1 MTPEAMVQGASQL
14 DSVVHF
20 IQLAIAP
27 VFLLT
32 AIGSMLGTM
41 TNRVAR
47 IVDRARELEK
57 RLAAGAEAQA
67 PDHRELLLL
76 AQRARLINMAITC
89 TVLAALLVCVSIGG
103 LFLDAYWQRSLTTL
117 VAWIFGAALAAL
129 IVGLGF
135 FLREIYVATATLR
148 IGFRPPSPPAS

>member
-1 MTPEAMVQGASQL
+1 LSPDPLAQAGQL

-32 AIGSMLGTM
+32 AIGAMLGTM
-41 TNRVAR
+41 TQRVAR
-47 IVDRARELEK
+47 IVDRARDLEGK
-57 RLAAGAEAQA
+57 LAGTTDPCEAE
-67 PDHRELLLL
+67 HRELRLL
-76 AQRARLINMAITC
+76 ARRARLINMAITC

-103 LFLDAYWQRSLTTL
+103 LFLDAYWERSLTTA
-117 VAWIFGAALAAL
+117 VAWIFGASLTAL
-129 IVGLGF
+129 IAGLSL

-148 IGFRPPSPPAS
+148 IGLR

>member
-1 MTPEAMVQGASQL
+1 MTPETMLQGANQL

-32 AIGSMLGTM
+32 AIGSMLATM
-41 TNRVAR
+41 TNRIAR

-57 RLAAGAEAQA
+57 RLAGTPEERT
-67 PDHRELLLL
+67 PEHRELRLL

-89 TVLAALLVCVSIGG
+89 TVLSALLVCVSIGG
-103 LFLDAYWQRSLTTL
+103 LFLDAYWQHSLTRV
-117 VAWIFGAALAAL
+117 VAWIFGASLVAL
-129 IVGLGF
+129 IAGLGL

-148 IGFRPPSPPAS
+148 IGFR

>member
-1 MTPEAMVQGASQL
+1 MLSATTAAQGAGQL
-14 DSVVHF
+14 DTVVHF

-32 AIGSMLGTM
+32 AIGAMLGTM

-47 IVDRARELEK
+47 IVDRARELE
-57 RLAAGAEAQA
+57 RHLAATPGAAA
-67 PDHRELLLL
+67 GDHRELRLLGR
-76 AQRARLINMAITC
+76 RARLINVAITC
-89 TVLAALLVCVSIGG
+89 TVLAALLVCLSIGG
-103 LFLDAYWQRSLTTL
+103 LFLDAFWQRSLTSL
-117 VAWIFGAALAAL
+117 VAWIFGLSLVAL

-148 IGFRPPSPPAS
+148 IGLK

>member
-1 MTPEAMVQGASQL
+1 MSPDTVAASATQL

-32 AIGSMLGTM
+32 AIGSILGTM

-47 IVDRARELEK
+47 IVDRARALEEQ
-57 RLAAGAEAQA
+57 LADR
-67 PDHRELLLL
+67 PDERSPQHRELRLL
-76 AQRARLINMAITC
+76 ARRTRLINRAISF
-89 TVLAALLVCVSIGG
+89 TVLSALLVCMSIGA

-117 VAWIFGAALAAL
+117 VAWVFGAALVALIAAL
-129 IVGLGF
+129 AL

-148 IGFRPPSPPAS
+148 IGFK

>member
-1 MTPEAMVQGASQL
+1 MTPESIAQGAGQL

-32 AIGSMLGTM
+32 AIGSILGTM

-47 IVDRARELEK
+47 IVDRARDLER
-57 RLAAGAEAQA
+57 RLIDSAEERTAE
-67 PDHRELLLL
+67 HRELRLL
-76 AQRARLINMAITC
+76 ALRARLINMAITF
-89 TVLAALLVCVSIGG
+89 TVLSALLICLSIGV
-103 LFLDAYWQRSLTTL
+103 LFLDAYWQRSLTTV
-117 VAWIFGAALAAL
+117 VAWIFGMSLVAL
-129 IVGLGF
+129 IAGLGL

-148 IGFRPPSPPAS
+148 IGSR

>member
-1 MTPEAMVQGASQL
+1 MTPDTVVQGAGQL

-32 AIGSMLGTM
+32 AIGAILGTM

-47 IVDRARELEK
+47 IVDRARDLEQ
-57 RLAAGAEAQA
+57 RLAGEPDQRT
-67 PDHRELLLL
+67 PDHRELRLL
-76 AQRARLINMAITC
+76 AKRARLINMAITF
-89 TVLAALLVCVSIGG
+89 TVLAALLVCVSIGV

-117 VAWIFGAALAAL
+117 VAWIFGLALVAL
-129 IVGLGF
+129 IFGLSL

-148 IGFRPPSPPAS
+148 IGFK

>member
-1 MTPEAMVQGASQL
+1 MTPDSFAQGAGQL

-32 AIGSMLGTM
+32 AIGSMLATM

-47 IVDRARELEK
+47 IVDRARDLEQQ
-57 RLAAGAEAQA
+57 LAGEADSSS
-67 PDHRELLLL
+67 PRHRELRLL
-76 AQRARLINMAITC
+76 ARRARLINMAITF
-89 TVLAALLVCVSIGG
+89 TVLSALLVCVSIGG

-117 VAWIFGAALAAL
+117 VAWIFGISLVAL
-129 IVGLGF
+129 IVGLGL

-148 IGFRPPSPPAS
+148 IGLR

>member
-1 MTPEAMVQGASQL
+1 MTPESIAQGAGQL

-32 AIGSMLGTM
+32 AIGSILGTM

-47 IVDRARELEK
+47 IVDRARDLER
-57 RLAAGAEAQA
+57 RLIDSAEERAAE
-67 PDHRELLLL
+67 HRELRLL
-76 AQRARLINMAITC
+76 ALRARLINMAITF
-89 TVLAALLVCVSIGG
+89 TVLSALLICLSIGV
-103 LFLDAYWQRSLTTL
+103 LFLDAYWQRSLTTV
-117 VAWIFGAALAAL
+117 VAWIFGMSLVAL
-129 IVGLGF
+129 IAGLGL

-148 IGFRPPSPPAS
+148 IGSR

>member
-1 MTPEAMVQGASQL
+1 MTPDALAQGAGQL

-20 IQLAIAP
+20 IQLAIAS

-41 TNRVAR
+41 TNRIAR

-57 RLAAGAEAQA
+57 RLAGSNDSFSPE
-67 PDHRELLLL
+67 HRELRLL
-76 AQRARLINMAITC
+76 ARRARLINMAITF
-89 TVLAALLVCVSIGG
+89 TVLSALLVCVSIGG
-103 LFLDAYWQRSLTTL
+103 LFLDAYWQRSLTDL
-117 VAWIFGAALAAL
+117 VAWIFGMSLLSL
-129 IVGLGF
+129 IVGLGM

-148 IGFRPPSPPAS
+148 IGIR

>member
-1 MTPEAMVQGASQL
+1 MTPDSLAQGASQL

-32 AIGSMLGTM
+32 AIGSMLATM
-41 TNRVAR
+41 TNRIAR

-57 RLAAGAEAQA
+57 RLADAADPSSPE
-67 PDHRELLLL
+67 HRELRLL
-76 AQRARLINMAITC
+76 ARRARLINMAITF
-89 TVLAALLVCVSIGG
+89 TVLSALLVCVSIGG

-117 VAWIFGAALAAL
+117 VAWIFGLSLLAL
-129 IVGLGF
+129 IVGLGM

-148 IGFRPPSPPAS
+148 IGLR

>member
-1 MTPEAMVQGASQL
+1 MTPETVAQGAGQL

-32 AIGSMLGTM
+32 AIGSMLATM

-47 IVDRARELEK
+47 IVDRARDLEK
-57 RLAAGAEAQA
+57 LLAGAADERT
-67 PDHRELLLL
+67 PDHRELRLL
-76 AQRARLINMAITC
+76 ARRARLINMAITF
-89 TVLAALLVCVSIGG
+89 TVLSALLVCVSIGG
-103 LFLDAYWQRSLTTL
+103 LFLDAYWQRSLTNL
-117 VAWIFGAALAAL
+117 VAWIFGASLLALTA
-129 IVGLGF
+129 GLGL

-148 IGFRPPSPPAS
+148 IGFR

>member
-1 MTPEAMVQGASQL
+1 MTPDALAQGAGQL

-32 AIGSMLGTM
+32 AIGSMLATM
-41 TNRVAR
+41 TNRIAR

-57 RLAAGAEAQA
+57 RLAGSDDASSQ
-67 PDHRELLLL
+67 DHRELRLL
-76 AQRARLINMAITC
+76 ARRARLINMAITF

-103 LFLDAYWQRSLTTL
+103 LFLDAYWQRSLTSL
-117 VAWIFGAALAAL
+117 VAWIFGVSLVAL
-129 IVGLGF
+129 IAGLGL

-148 IGFRPPSPPAS
+148 IGIR

>member
-1 MTPEAMVQGASQL
+1 MTPEAMVQGTSQL

-32 AIGSMLGTM
+32 AIGSMLATM

-47 IVDRARELEK
+47 IVDRARELE
-57 RLAAGAEAQA
+57 RHLAASVEAHA
-67 PDHRELLLL
+67 SDHHELALL
-76 AQRARLINMAITC
+76 ARRARLINMAITF
-89 TVLAALLVCVSIGG
+89 TVLSALLVCVSIGA
-103 LFLDAYWQRSLTTL
+103 LFLDAYWNRSLTTL
-117 VAWIFGAALAAL
+117 VAWIFGSSLAAL

-148 IGFRPPSPPAS
+148 IGLRSPPPGG

>member
-1 MTPEAMVQGASQL
+1 MTPDTLATASGQL

-47 IVDRARELEK
+47 IVDRARDLETQ
-57 RLAAGAEAQA
+57 LAAS
-67 PDHRELLLL
+67 PDARTPAHHELRAL
-76 AQRARLINMAITC
+76 ARRLRLINMAITC
-89 TVLAALLVCVSIGG
+89 TVLSALLVCVSIGG

-117 VAWIFGAALAAL
+117 VAWIFGASLLAL
-129 IVGLGF
+129 IAGLGL

-148 IGFRPPSPPAS
+148 VGFR

>member
-1 MTPEAMVQGASQL
+1 MTPDSLAQGAGQL

-32 AIGSMLGTM
+32 AIGSMLATM

-47 IVDRARELEK
+47 IVDRARELET
-57 RLAAGAEAQA
+57 RLTGSVDASSH
-67 PDHRELLLL
+67 DHRELRLL
-76 AQRARLINMAITC
+76 ARRARLINMAITF

-103 LFLDAYWQRSLTTL
+103 LFLDAYWQRSLTSL
-117 VAWIFGAALAAL
+117 VAWIFGVSLVAL

-148 IGFRPPSPPAS
+148 IGIR

>member
-1 MTPEAMVQGASQL
+1 MTADSLVQGAGQL

-41 TNRVAR
+41 VNRVAR
-47 IVDRARELEK
+47 IVDRARELEQ
-57 RLAAGAEAQA
+57 RLAGSAETSSLE
-67 PDHRELLLL
+67 HRELKLL
-76 AQRARLINMAITC
+76 ARRARLINMAITY
-89 TVLAALLVCVSIGG
+89 TVLSALLVCVSIGG

-117 VAWIFGAALAAL
+117 VAWIFGVSLVSL
-129 IVGLGF
+129 IVGLGL

-148 IGFRPPSPPAS
+148 IGAR

>member
-1 MTPEAMVQGASQL
+1 MTPDTLAQGAGQL

-41 TNRVAR
+41 TNRIAR
-47 IVDRARELEK
+47 IVDRACQLEQ
-57 RLAAGAEAQA
+57 RLAVSSEACAAE
-67 PDHRELLLL
+67 HRELRSL
-76 AQRARLINMAITC
+76 AKRARLINMAITF

-103 LFLDAYWQRSLTTL
+103 LFLDAYWKRSLTTL
-117 VAWIFGAALAAL
+117 VAWIFGVSLVSL
-129 IVGLGF
+129 IVGLGL

-148 IGFRPPSPPAS
+148 IGLR

>member
-1 MTPEAMVQGASQL
+1 MTPDTLAQGAGQL

-41 TNRVAR
+41 TNRIAR
-47 IVDRARELEK
+47 IVDRARQLEQ
-57 RLAAGAEAQA
+57 RLAVSSEACAAE
-67 PDHRELLLL
+67 HRELRSL
-76 AQRARLINMAITC
+76 AKRARLINMAITF

-103 LFLDAYWQRSLTTL
+103 LFLDAYWKRSLTTL
-117 VAWIFGAALAAL
+117 VAWIFGVSLVSL
-129 IVGLGF
+129 IVGLGL

-148 IGFRPPSPPAS
+148 IGIR

>member
-1 MTPEAMVQGASQL
+1 MTPDAIAQGSAQL

-32 AIGSMLGTM
+32 AIGAMLGTM

-47 IVDRARELEK
+47 IVDRARELEQ
-57 RLAAGAEAQA
+57 RLAGSADSGSAQ
-67 PDHRELLLL
+67 HRELRLL
-76 AQRARLINMAITC
+76 ARRARLINMAITS
-89 TVLAALLVCVSIGG
+89 TVLSALLVCVSIGG
-103 LFLDAYWQRSLTTL
+103 LFLDAYWQRSLTTV
-117 VAWIFGAALAAL
+117 VAWVFGVSLLAL

-148 IGFRPPSPPAS
+148 IGIR

>member
-1 MTPEAMVQGASQL
+1 MMPESLTQGASQL

-47 IVDRARELEK
+47 IVDRARDLE
-57 RLAAGAEAQA
+57 RQLAAAAEPSAH
-67 PDHRELLLL
+67 DHRELRLL
-76 AQRARLINMAITC
+76 ARRARLINTAITF

-117 VAWIFGAALAAL
+117 VAWIFGVSLLSL
-129 IVGLGF
+129 IVGLGL
-135 FLREIYVATATLR
+135 FLREIYVGTATLR
-148 IGFRPPSPPAS
+148 IGIR

>member
-1 MTPEAMVQGASQL
+1 MTPDALAQGAGQL

-41 TNRVAR
+41 TNRIAR

-57 RLAAGAEAQA
+57 RLAGSIDSFSPE
-67 PDHRELLLL
+67 HRELRLL
-76 AQRARLINMAITC
+76 ARRARLINMAITF
-89 TVLAALLVCVSIGG
+89 TVLSALLVCVSIGG
-103 LFLDAYWQRSLTTL
+103 LFLDAYWQRSLTDL
-117 VAWIFGAALAAL
+117 VAWIFGMSLLSL
-129 IVGLGF
+129 IVGLGM

-148 IGFRPPSPPAS
+148 IGIR

>member
-1 MTPEAMVQGASQL
+1 MNPQVIAESAGQIDT
-14 DSVVHF
+14 VVHF

-47 IVDRARELEK
+47 IVDRAREIEK
-57 RLAAGAEAQA
+57 RLASAEADHT
-67 PDHRELLLL
+67 PEHRELRLL
-76 AQRARLINMAITC
+76 ARRARLINMAITC
-89 TVLAALLVCVSIGG
+89 TVLSALLVCVSIGG
-103 LFLDAYWQRSLTTL
+103 LFLDAFWHRSLTTM
-117 VAWIFGAALAAL
+117 VAWIFGASLATL
-129 IVGLGF
+129 IAGLGL

-148 IGFRPPSPPAS
+148 IGIRSH

>member
-1 MTPEAMVQGASQL
+1 MIPDAVAQGAGQL

-47 IVDRARELEK
+47 IVDRARDLEK
-57 RLAAGAEAQA
+57 RLAGSADASSPE
-67 PDHRELLLL
+67 HRELRLL
-76 AQRARLINMAITC
+76 ARRARLINMAITF
-89 TVLAALLVCVSIGG
+89 TVLSALLVCVSIGG
-103 LFLDAYWQRSLTTL
+103 LFLDAYLQRSLTTL
-117 VAWIFGAALAAL
+117 VAWIFGVSLVAL
-129 IVGLGF
+129 IVGLGL

-148 IGFRPPSPPAS
+148 IGIR

>member
-1 MTPEAMVQGASQL
+1 MTPDTLVQGAGQL

-32 AIGSMLGTM
+32 AIGSMLATM

-57 RLAAGAEAQA
+57 RLAGVDDASSR
-67 PDHRELLLL
+67 DHRELRVL
-76 AQRARLINMAITC
+76 ARRARLINMAITF

-103 LFLDAYWQRSLTTL
+103 LFLDAYWQRSLTSL
-117 VAWIFGAALAAL
+117 VAWIFGVSLVAL
-129 IVGLGF
+129 IVGLGL

-148 IGFRPPSPPAS
+148 IGIR

>member
-1 MTPEAMVQGASQL
+1 MTPETMVQGASQL

-47 IVDRARELEK
+47 IVDRARDLEK
-57 RLAAGAEAQA
+57 RLADA
-67 PDHRELLLL
+67 PREQTPEHRELRLL
-76 AQRARLINMAITC
+76 ARRARLINMAITC
-89 TVLAALLVCVSIGG
+89 TVLSALLVCVSIGG

-117 VAWIFGAALAAL
+117 VAWIFGVSLLAL
-129 IVGLGF
+129 IVGLGL

-148 IGFRPPSPPAS
+148 IGFR

>member
-1 MTPEAMVQGASQL
+1 MTPDSFAQGAGQL

-32 AIGSMLGTM
+32 AIGSMLATM

-47 IVDRARELEK
+47 IVDRARDLEQQ
-57 RLAAGAEAQA
+57 LAGDADSSS
-67 PDHRELLLL
+67 PRHRELRLL
-76 AQRARLINMAITC
+76 ARRARLINMAITF
-89 TVLAALLVCVSIGG
+89 TVLSALLVCVSIGG

-117 VAWIFGAALAAL
+117 VAWIFGISLVAL
-129 IVGLGF
+129 IVGLGL

-148 IGFRPPSPPAS
+148 IGLR